1 MPTYEY
7 KCSEKPEHKFIEIRE
22 MSEEASRSTCAE
34 PGCDGRLIRIFGA
47 PSITFNGTGFN
58 SSRG

>member
-7 KCSEKPEHKFIEIRE
+7 KCSEKPEHQFTEKRE
-22 MSEEASRSTCAE
+22 MSEEPSRLICAE
-34 PGCDGRLIRIFGA
+34 EGCNGRLIRIFGT
-47 PSITFNGTGFN
+47 PSIKFNGTGFN

>member
-7 KCSEKPEHKFIEIRE
+7 KCSEKPEHRFTEIRE
-22 MSEEASRSTCAE
+22 MSKEASRSTCAE
-34 PGCDGRLIRIFGA
+34 SGCDGRLIRIFGT